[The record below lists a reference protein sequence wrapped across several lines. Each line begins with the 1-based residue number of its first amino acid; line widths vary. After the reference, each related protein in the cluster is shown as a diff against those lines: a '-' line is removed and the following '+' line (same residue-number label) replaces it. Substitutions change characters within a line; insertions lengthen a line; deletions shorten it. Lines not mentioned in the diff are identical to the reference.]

1 MHKFRRS
8 DRIECAL
15 LAGTV
20 CGVLTGA
27 GVLPWWMT
35 AVFAVIMAGFFR
47 KYALISA
54 VVVLAGAVLQI
65 MDVWDKALNVS
76 IPLLS
81 VLILIQSI
89 QEHKEQK
96 KASAIVGYVCFVAM
110 VAMIIGTML

>member
-1 MHKFRRS
+1 MKTKWNEKS
-8 DRIECAL
+8 TADKVLLILRI
-15 LAGTV
+15 
-20 CGVLTGA
+20 
-27 GVLPWWMT
+27 
-35 AVFAVIMAGFFR
+35 VI
-47 KYALISA
+47 S

-65 MDVWDKALNVS
+65 TGVWDKALNVS

-110 VAMIIGTML
+110 VVMIIGAML